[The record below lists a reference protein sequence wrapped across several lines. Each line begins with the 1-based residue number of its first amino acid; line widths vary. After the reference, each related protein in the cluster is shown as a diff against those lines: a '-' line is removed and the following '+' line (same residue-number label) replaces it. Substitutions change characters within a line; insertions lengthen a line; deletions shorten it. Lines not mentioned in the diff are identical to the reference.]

1 MLLKNATKK
10 YRFKMSLQNIIK
22 NITKNIFRISQ
33 KILLKIF
40 YKNTT
45 PERYQSFFK
54 V

>member
-1 MLLKNATKK
+1 MPLRNIVLKCHFKISLKN
-10 YRFKMSLQNIIK
+10 IK

-33 KILLKIF
+33 EILPKIF